1 MTSFPVSALVA
12 AAFLLATFAVAKY
25 SHFRQGGFIASG
37 LVAGFILVEG
47 IWSCG
52 LVHSVVFALVLA
64 IFLFY
69 LGLALYD
76 GAVSRQKSF
85 FSHCGLFVVVFASFF
100 GSGDVERY
108 SVALQPCS
116 KPTLYAYSR
125 DDGALAPLP
134 FELSLED
141 FQTEYYPLGQQPRQ
155 YRSRISVDGHPLEIS
170 VNHPKYYRGYHFF
183 QSGYKDDYSVIGI
196 SRDPWLPGV
205 YLGMVLLMVGSILM
219 LSGRWKMKV
228 LIPIIVAL
236 AAVFSA
242 ISLARIRLGTLPP
255 ALRSLWFVPHLI
267 VYMLAYAIMAV
278 SLVLSFLKS
287 EKLATL
293 APMLVKVCS
302 ALLLVGMLCGSV
314 WAQRAWGD
322 YWTWDPKE
330 CFAAL
335 TWLLTL
341 GYIHIPSDRKKLRL
355 AVLILAFIALQF
367 TWYGVN
373 YLPSAS
379 NSLHTYNL

>member
-12 AAFLLATFAVAKY
+12 AAFLLATLAVAKY
-25 SHFRQGGFIASG
+25 SHFRRGRFLASG
-37 LVAGFILVEG
+37 LVAALILIEG
-47 IWSCG
+47 IWGCG
-52 LVHSVVFALVLA
+52 LVHSVAFAIVLV

-69 LGLALYD
+69 LGLASYD
-76 GAVSRQKSF
+76 SAVSRSKSF
-85 FSHCGLFVVVFASFF
+85 FAHFGLFVVVFASFF

-108 SVALQPCS
+108 SVAL
-116 KPTLYAYSR
+116 KPGNEPTNYAYSK
-125 DDGALAPLP
+125 DDGALSPLP
-134 FELSLED
+134 FVLSLED
-141 FQTEYYPLGQQPRQ
+141 FHVEYYPGGERPRQ
-155 YRSRISVDGHPLEIS
+155 YRSRILVDEHALEID
-170 VNHPKYYRGYHFF
+170 VNHPRYYRGYHFF

-196 SRDPWLPGV
+196 SRDPWLTGV
-205 YLGMVLLMVGSILM
+205 YLGMVLLLVGSIAM

-242 ISLARIRLGTLPP
+242 ISLARISLGTLPP

-278 SLVLSFLKS
+278 SLVVSFLKS
-287 EKLATL
+287 EKFATL

-302 ALLLVGMLCGSV
+302 ALLLVGMLCRSV

-341 GYIHIPSDRKKLRL
+341 GYIHIPSDRKRLRL
-355 AVLILAFIALQF
+355 AVLILAFVALQF